1 MSIGMPI
8 IGSISG
14 ETYKII
20 KKSKCGLVSTAE
32 NKLKL
37 FKNIKKVINMKN
49 LELKNMGNNG
59 LNYYMKNFNKKYYEN
74 FV

>member
-1 MSIGMPI
+1 MSIEMPI

-14 ETYKII
+14 ETYHII
-20 KKSKCGLVSTAE
+20 KKSNCGLVSDAE

-49 LELKNMGNNG
+49 LQLKNMGNNG
-59 LNYYMKNFNKKYYEN
+59 LNYYMKNFNKKN
-74 FV
+74 TIKN